1 MKLTMRLTQR
11 ENGVWY
17 VEFERKKF
25 RSLKTKD
32 EGEAKRLYAA
42 VRSEYLAGRMAEIR
56 GECRTTL
63 GEFYERYDSWARDA
77 RERKTYKADM
87 LALRKL
93 KEIAGETIKMDRLTE
108 EHADKMIAAC
118 KKRGNTPG
126 TINAY
131 IRHLRTV
138 FSKVTAWKIL
148 PSSPFRNLNEVPKEK
163 KAPVYL
169 KGASVTGFLS
179 SIEDVDARRIL
190 TAYIYSGRRRAELVR
205 LTWQDVNFEDDEYFV
220 RKSKAHLSAWFPM
233 HPMFRAVLES
243 IPGERRGRVFDR
255 WRHPDTITHV
265 AKTALR
271 GAGYPEMTL
280 HKMRHTFAVLLV
292 DEGID
297 LNTVGSLL
305 GHTDKRATELY
316 AHVSDNRQR
325 SAIRS
330 IKAGPVDLIG
340 VAKK

>member
-1 MKLTMRLTQR
+1 M
-11 ENGVWY
+11 
-17 VEFERKKF
+17 
-25 RSLKTKD
+25 
-32 EGEAKRLYAA
+32 
-42 VRSEYLAGRMAEIR
+42 
-56 GECRTTL
+56 
-63 GEFYERYDSWARDA
+63 
-77 RERKTYKADM
+77 
-87 LALRKL
+87 
-93 KEIAGETIKMDRLTE
+93 
-108 EHADKMIAAC
+108 
-118 KKRGNTPG
+118 
-126 TINAY
+126 
-131 IRHLRTV
+131 
-138 FSKVTAWKIL
+138 
-148 PSSPFRNLNEVPKEK
+148 
-163 KAPVYL
+163 
-169 KGASVTGFLS
+169 TGFLAS
-179 SIEDVDARRIL
+179 TEDVDARRIL

-205 LTWQDVNFEDDEYFV
+205 LEWPDVDFEEDSYFV

-243 IPGERRGRVFDR
+243 IPGDRSGRVFDR

-265 AKTALR
+265 AKDALR

-330 IKAGPVDLIG
+330 IKAGPVDLVG
-340 VAKK
+340 GAKK